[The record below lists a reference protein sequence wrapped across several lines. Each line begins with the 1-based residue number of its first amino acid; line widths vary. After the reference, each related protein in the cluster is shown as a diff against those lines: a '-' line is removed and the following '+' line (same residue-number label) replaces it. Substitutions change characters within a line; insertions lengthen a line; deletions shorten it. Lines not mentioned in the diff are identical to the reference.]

1 MRFQVKLVLVILFF
15 GLTCLHEV
23 VDAASAPPKSKTLAP
38 QPKPGQADKDEI
50 QDIELL
56 LKNSTFSNG
65 TETNT
70 TTTSTTLTPTKAPT
84 KPVGPKLPEKG
95 AAEQEHHSSMTI
107 FFILLVVAIC
117 IMVTHGLIQTKF
129 HYLPESIAVV
139 LIDTYCNT
147 ENTNSTIQIPI

>member
-1 MRFQVKLVLVILFF
+1 
-15 GLTCLHEV
+15 
-23 VDAASAPPKSKTLAP
+23 
-38 QPKPGQADKDEI
+38 
-50 QDIELL
+50 
-56 LKNSTFSNG
+56 TFPNV

-84 KPVGPKLPEKG
+84 KPVGPELPEKG

-139 LIDTYCNT
+139 LI
-147 ENTNSTIQIPI
+147 ENSL